1 MRLSVFT
8 LLYLLAALAQAT
20 PGGLDASGCHHPR
33 NKEFH
38 CHVPRAKAQGKSQ
51 GRGETTAQREKR
63 LLREC
68 RGRPNAGACLGYANQ
83 AESPQR

>member
-51 GRGETTAQREKR
+51 GRGETTAQRENR

-68 RGRPNAGACLGYANQ
+68 RGRPNAGACLGFANQ
-83 AESPQR
+83 AQAPQR

>member
-8 LLYLLAALAQAT
+8 LLFLLASLAQAT

-33 NKEFH
+33 NKQFH
-38 CHVPRAKAQGKSQ
+38 CHVPRAKAQGKTQ
-51 GRGETTAQREKR
+51 GRGETPAQREKR

-68 RGRPNAGACLGYANQ
+68 RGLPNAGACLGYANQ
-83 AESPQR
+83 AQGPQR

>member
-8 LLYLLAALAQAT
+8 LLYLLASLAQAT

-38 CHVPRAKAQGKSQ
+38 CHVPHAKAQGKTQ

-68 RGRPNAGACLGYANQ
+68 RGLPNAGACLGYANQ
-83 AESPQR
+83 AQGPQR

>member
-1 MRLSVFT
+1 MRLC
-8 LLYLLAALAQAT
+8 LLALLHLFAGLAQAT

-38 CHVPRAKAQGKSQ
+38 CHVPRAKAQGKDQ

-68 RGRPNAGACLGYANQ
+68 RGRPNAGACLGYARQ
-83 AESPQR
+83 AAESAR

>member
-1 MRLSVFT
+1 MR
-8 LLYLLAALAQAT
+8 LYLLALLHLFAGLAQAT

-38 CHVPRAKAQGKSQ
+38 CHVPRAQGKEQ

-63 LLREC
+63 LRREC
-68 RGRPNAGACLGYANQ
+68 RGRPNAGACLGYARQ
-83 AESPQR
+83 AAESAR

>member
-1 MRLSVFT
+1 MRAFVFP
-8 LLYLLAALAQAT
+8 LLYLLASLAQAT

-68 RGRPNAGACLGYANQ
+68 RGRPNAGACLGFANEAQ
-83 AESPQR
+83 APQR

>member
-8 LLYLLAALAQAT
+8 LLYLLASLAQAT

-38 CHVPRAKAQGKSQ
+38 CHVPRAKAQGKTQ

-68 RGRPNAGACLGYANQ
+68 RGLPNAGACLGYANQ
-83 AESPQR
+83 AQGPQR